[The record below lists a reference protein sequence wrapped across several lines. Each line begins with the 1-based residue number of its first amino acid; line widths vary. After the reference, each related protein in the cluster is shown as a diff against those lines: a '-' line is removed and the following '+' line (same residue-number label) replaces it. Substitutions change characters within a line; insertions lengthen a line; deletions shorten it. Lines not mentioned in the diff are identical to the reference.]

1 SMSLSIR
8 SLPDSTP
15 SATSRSPFA
24 ASVSSTASLARLSTL
39 IRPVA
44 SHTTH
49 SPTRAAVNGHAS
61 RVPTGLITEPGRH
74 DRGSAR
80 TPEPRDIGGTDVQQR
95 PPSLRKGAG
104 PESAP
109 SQHGTEKGREP
120 AMTHRV
126 CHSGYHSPELR
137 V

>member
-1 SMSLSIR
+1 MI
-8 SLPDSTP
+8 
-15 SATSRSPFA
+15 
-24 ASVSSTASLARLSTL
+24 ARLGTL

-61 RVPTGLITEPGRH
+61 RVPTGLITETGRH

-95 PPSLRKGAG
+95 PPSLWKGGG
-104 PESAP
+104 PDLAT
-109 SQHGTEKGREP
+109 SQHGIEKGREP
-120 AMTHRV
+120 AITQWV